1 MTERDSTV
9 KVVFF
14 ARLRE
19 ALPVAELAWTWQAG
33 TVADLKQ
40 QLVGQGAE
48 WQPLNDDLLVAVN
61 QEMARLN
68 TPVQSGDE
76 VAFFPPVTGG

>member
-1 MTERDSTV
+1 MTERDRTV

-19 ALPVAELAWTWQAG
+19 ALPVANVAWPWQAG

-40 QLVGQGAE
+40 QLVEQGTE
-48 WQPLNDDLLVAVN
+48 WQPLSDDLLVAVN

-68 TPVQSGDE
+68 TPIQPGDE